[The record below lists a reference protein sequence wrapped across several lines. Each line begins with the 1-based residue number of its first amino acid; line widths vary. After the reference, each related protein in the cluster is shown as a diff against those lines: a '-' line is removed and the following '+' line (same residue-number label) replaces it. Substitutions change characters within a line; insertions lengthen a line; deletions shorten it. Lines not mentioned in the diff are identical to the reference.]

1 MVHDDLRAAAEAEA
15 HLMAGRLPEA
25 EALCLTVLAR
35 TPEHPFALSLLGFVR
50 MKQERWDEAET
61 ILRAASAFHPGNASL
76 AATLAGFYLQR
87 RRLGEAIEPLQ
98 RCVRLEPH
106 VRHHRSTLVAVYEH
120 RQFAAFSDEAKQAML
135 ACLADDGLTHTLMSR
150 AWWSLVRLDP
160 GSAELLAWFA
170 SADYAAFAS
179 AATPER
185 WAAFQGNELVCA
197 GLRRFIVPDPLVERG
212 VGFARRWFLEAWLA
226 SPSSPSPS
234 ASSASSPGPLQAWL
248 PLVCTLARV
257 CFLGEHVFATAG
269 EDPAG
274 LRARASRAEEVALL
288 GCYEPLFRHPE
299 ARRLATLPVAPS
311 PSPSASAELSFRELV
326 RVQIHEPLKEA
337 KIKATIPVASP
348 IDDAISR
355 AVQAQYEENPYPRW
369 STIGQVSLPAEVIA
383 AGKGKSVLVA
393 GCGTGREAVEAGFIF
408 PAARVDAVDLS
419 RTSLAYGIRQ
429 ARELKA
435 GNVFFMQGDL
445 LHAAGLRRSY
455 DLVIASGVLHHL
467 REPRA
472 GFEALLEVLRP
483 GGALKVGLYSTRARV
498 HVTEARDRAA
508 RAGFG
513 PTAEGIRA
521 FRAAVLAAPDGD
533 PVKET
538 LCAWDDFYTMSG
550 CRDLVFHAEEH
561 TFTLSEIG
569 VLLDQLSL
577 LVVRLDIKSPAHLAA
592 YQQRFPDDP
601 ACTRLASWEVLEHE
615 RPNLFASMYSLWLC
629 RADEAA
635 MLDLGWIESTGRM

>member
-1 MVHDDLRAAAEAEA
+1 
-15 HLMAGRLPEA
+15 
-25 EALCLTVLAR
+25 
-35 TPEHPFALSLLGFVR
+35 
-50 MKQERWDEAET
+50 
-61 ILRAASAFHPGNASL
+61 
-76 AATLAGFYLQR
+76 
-87 RRLGEAIEPLQ
+87 
-98 RCVRLEPH
+98 

-120 RQFAAFSDEAKQAML
+120 RQFAAFSQEAKLAML
-135 ACLADDGLTHTLMSR
+135 ACLADEGLTHTLMSR

-160 GSAELLAWFA
+160 ASAELLAWFA
-170 SADYAAFAS
+170 SPDDAAFAS

-185 WAAFQGNELVCA
+185 WAAFQGNELLCA

-212 VGFARRWFLEAWLA
+212 VGFARRWFLEAWLRSPSRSA
-226 SPSSPSPS
+226 SP
-234 ASSASSPGPLQAWL
+234 ASSPASGPLEAWL

-257 CFLGEHVFATAG
+257 CFLGEYVFASAG
-269 EDPAG
+269 EDPTR
-274 LRARASRAEEVALL
+274 LRAQASTAGEVALL

-311 PSPSASAELSFRELV
+311 PSPSPSSPSPSPSPSPWGAEASFRELV
-326 RVQIHEPLKEA
+326 RIQIHEPLKEA
-337 KIKATIPVASP
+337 KIKSTIPVASP

-369 STIGQVSLPAEVIA
+369 STIGQVSLPAEVVA
-383 AGKGKSVLVA
+383 AGKGKNVLVA

-408 PAARVDAVDLS
+408 PAARIDAVDLS

-429 ARELKA
+429 AREVKA

-445 LHAAGLRRSY
+445 LHAARLRRSY

-472 GFEALLEVLRP
+472 GLEALLEVLRP

-498 HVTEARDRAA
+498 HVTEARDRAV

-513 PTAEGIRA
+513 PTPEGIRA

-533 PVKET
+533 PVKKT
-538 LCAWDDFYTMSG
+538 LCGWDDFYSMSG

-561 TFTLSEIG
+561 TFTLAELDA
-569 VLLDQLSL
+569 LLEELGL
-577 LVVRLDIKSPAHLAA
+577 RVVRLDIKNPAHLAA

-601 ACTRLASWEVLEHE
+601 ACTRLASWEALEHE
-615 RPNLFASMYSLWLC
+615 RPSLFASMYSLWLC
-629 RADEAA
+629 RADEADG
-635 MLDLGWIESTGRM
+635 LDLGWIESTGRM